1 MGYKRNP
8 KVYNLVFGD
17 DTDYPGL
24 EVQVRSLTMGQLFKT
39 WTGDDTSNGAAATYD
54 LLVERL
60 VSWNL
65 EEEDGTPVPT
75 TREAIDD
82 QDDDM
87 VMAIQKQWLAAV
99 RGVPAPLESGSD
111 SGATSPVESMLT
123 EIPSQSLAS

>member
-8 KVYNLVFGD
+8 KIYNLVFGD

-39 WTGDDTSNGAAATYD
+39 WTGDETSNSAAATYD

-87 VMAIQKQWLAAV
+87 IVAIQKQWLAAV
-99 RGVPAPLESGSD
+99 RGVSAPLGSGSN